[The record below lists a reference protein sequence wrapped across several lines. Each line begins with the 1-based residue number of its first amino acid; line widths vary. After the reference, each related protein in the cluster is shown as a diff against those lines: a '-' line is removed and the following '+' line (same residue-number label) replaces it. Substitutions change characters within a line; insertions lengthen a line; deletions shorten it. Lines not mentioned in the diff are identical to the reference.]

1 MRIEKLPF
9 LEQVKLAEKKNMAKK
24 RVARKR
30 NTYDVSP
37 EKFCTEYNKA
47 QKAGKSIADL
57 AKTLEMP
64 AQAIIARRNSY
75 KALGVKFKPLKRASR
90 SKIDAKALQAL
101 LDK

>member
-1 MRIEKLPF
+1 MRLLDKPF
-9 LEQVKLAEKKNMAKK
+9 LEQIAEHEMAKK

-37 EKFCTEYNKA
+37 EKFCSEYAKA
-47 QKAGKSIADL
+47 QKANKTISDL
-57 AKTLEMP
+57 SKVLGMP

-75 KALGVKFKPLKRASR
+75 KSLGVKFKPLKRASR
-90 SKIDAKALQAL
+90 STIDAKALQQI